1 MVKRF
6 KNFSDFTSE
15 MHLEFSRTQNVRLKS
30 YIDLAT
36 TLNLGCGCTR
46 RTRSEAALR
55 EYLAIGEY
63 LSEDNINLMRNKW
76 PGHTL
81 EFAQDNAVFFII
93 EP

>member
-1 MVKRF
+1 MIKRF

-15 MHLEFSRTQNVRLKS
+15 MHLEFSRTQNERLKA
-30 YIDLAT
+30 YINLAT
-36 TLNLGCGCTR
+36 TLNQGCGCTR
-46 RTRSEAALR
+46 RARSEAALR

-81 EFAQDNAVFFII
+81 EFAQDDAVFFMI